1 MNFEQGRRQSGYAW
15 QDRKSRLGSRFTA
28 VRTSIASRWFPSRPA
43 PVAGWLWEVLALSCI
58 AYWHVQTVSALPK
71 LLQLDSTN
79 VYLPGARSL
88 IEQGWAFFSTPES
101 YHTAPL
107 NFIWPALFSGELE
120 TIVTANLCLSVL
132 ILALVFYTGKLL
144 CNRLAGLAGALLY
157 AASPLIPPLFTSVL
171 SEPLFL
177 AGTMTW
183 IFGTAHYVLRR
194 PVGLYIAVIGGCVT
208 ILTRPIWLP
217 FILVSIPLL
226 AWKWRTRRSEDA
238 WRKLLLVHGCILVA
252 GALYG
257 LHNQL
262 EFGFFGI
269 ATGGGTALYLGNHPL
284 THGIEPGRL
293 MLDYDVQTT
302 LIPWNGEHLSIEG
315 DRVLRAIGWS
325 MIWDRS
331 FIEQIQWLLYK
342 IGAVLF
348 FVKGDFAPDLYSIRA
363 LRVFECLFAIY
374 GTGFVRSDALRT
386 WIAGAITIQV
396 AQLAMLLYN
405 LRYSIGSLELW
416 LILLAGC
423 GVARLLDGVRARIWS
438 VPSGVRLGIDF
449 EKSAHS
455 GWPGIAVVILVV
467 AGIGI
472 AHWDRRLSPSLQPG
486 VDRAPVRALLE
497 LEAPKANASQSR
509 NVVRLPN
516 GAFFVGGNEGLMAFD
531 VPGPPHHELGFNQIW
546 LLELTIVPPPG
557 ETCRGGRISYES
569 IEPRPDVPFTA
580 LPIEF
585 KGDGLVHRY
594 AISATYPFSAL
605 YPASAGILR
614 LRPFCPMNTH
624 VAVHRISL
632 LESTAHTFYQSRV
645 KLP

>member
-1 MNFEQGRRQSGYAW
+1 MNLEQGRRQSGYAG
-15 QDRKSRLGSRFTA
+15 QDLKSRLGSRFVA
-28 VRTSIASRWFPSRPA
+28 LRTSIAHRWSSSSQVPA
-43 PVAGWLWEVLALSCI
+43 AGWLWELLALSCI
-58 AYWHVQTVSALPK
+58 AYWHVQSVSALPK
-71 LLQLDSTN
+71 QLQLDSTN
-79 VYLPGARSL
+79 VYLPGARNL
-88 IEQGWAFFSTPES
+88 LEQGWEFFSSPES

-107 NFIWPALFSGELE
+107 NFIWPALFSAELE
-120 TIVTANLCLSVL
+120 TIVAANICLSVL

-144 CNRLAGLAGALLY
+144 RNRLAGLAGAALY
-157 AASPLIPPLFTSVL
+157 ATSPLIAPLFTSVL

-183 IFGTAHYVLRR
+183 IFGTAYYVLRR
-194 PVGLYIAVIGGCVT
+194 PAGLYPAVIGGFVS

-217 FILVSIPLL
+217 FILVSVPLL
-226 AWKWRTRRSEDA
+226 AWKWRTQRGEDA
-238 WRKLLLVHGCILVA
+238 WRKLLLVHGCILGA
-252 GALYG
+252 SALYC

-269 ATGGGTALYLGNHPL
+269 STGGGTALYLGNHPL

-293 MLDYDVQTT
+293 MLDYDVQTM

-331 FIEQIQWLLYK
+331 FIEQIRWLLYK
-342 IGAVLF
+342 TGAVLF

-363 LRVFECLFAIY
+363 LRVFEFLFAIY

-386 WIAGAITIQV
+386 WLAAAITIQV

-405 LRYSIGSLELW
+405 LRYSVGSLEIW

-423 GVARLLDGVRARIWS
+423 GVARLLDGVRTKIWS
-438 VPSGVRLGIDF
+438 VPSGLRLAVDF
-449 EKSAHS
+449 ERSGHS
-455 GWPGIAVVILVV
+455 GWLGALVVILVI
-467 AGIGI
+467 AGIGV

-486 VDRAPVRALLE
+486 VDRAPVRTLLD
-497 LEAPKANASQSR
+497 LEAPLANESQMR

-516 GAFFVGGNEGLMAFD
+516 GAFFVGGNEGLLAFD
-531 VPGPPHHELGFNQIW
+531 VPAPPHHELGLNLIW

-569 IEPRPDVPFTA
+569 VEPRPDVPFTA

-594 AISATYPFSAL
+594 AISATYPLSAL